1 MAEKSIQQYLAFD
14 NNVLTIKGIKR
25 VVEIGE
31 RQAKFGLDGETLT
44 VKGAGL
50 NVVKLDRE
58 QGVVLLEV
66 KTLAS
71 LAWRKGALSLKGLFR

>member
-1 MAEKSIQQYLAFD
+1 MAEKSMQQYLAFD

-31 RQAKFGLDGETLT
+31 RQATFELDGETLT

>member
-1 MAEKSIQQYLAFD
+1 MQQYLAFD

-31 RQAKFGLDGETLT
+31 RQATFGLDGETLT